1 MTRAPRD
8 GIVAAMKTWTA
19 TTTTAAAPSAV
30 MDVLTDPDAI
40 TGWAPVPF
48 ELEAMEGRRLRA
60 GSTARVSG
68 RLAGR
73 TLGFD
78 VSVHAADERGLS
90 LVADGPVGFDV
101 AYQLAPAGA
110 GSEVR
115 ASVSVRPSRGLAG
128 RLLAEATGALL
139 SAGALEAAVGRIGRE
154 AAAC

>member
-1 MTRAPRD
+1 MR
-8 GIVAAMKTWTA
+8 TWTA
-19 TTTTAAAPSAV
+19 TTTTAARPADV
-30 MDVLTDPDAI
+30 LDVLTDPGAA
-40 TGWAPVPF
+40 TRWAPVPF
-48 ELEAMEGRRLRA
+48 ELESMDGARLRA

-73 TLGFD
+73 TVGFD
-78 VSVHAADERGLS
+78 LSVRAADDRRLS

-101 AYQLAPAGA
+101 DYELEPAGA

-139 SAGALEAAVGRIGRE
+139 SAGALDAAVSRIGRE

>member
-1 MTRAPRD
+1 MR
-8 GIVAAMKTWTA
+8 TWTA
-19 TTTTAAAPSAV
+19 TTTTAARPADV
-30 MDVLTDPDAI
+30 LDVLTDPDAI

-48 ELEAMEGRRLRA
+48 ELEGMDGSRLRA
-60 GSTARVSG
+60 GSTARVRG

-73 TLGFD
+73 SVGFD
-78 VSVHAADERGLS
+78 VCVREADERGLS

-115 ASVSVRPSRGLAG
+115 ASVSVRSSGGLTG

-139 SAGALEAAVGRIGRE
+139 TAGALDAAVSRLGRE
-154 AAAC
+154 AAAA

>member
-1 MTRAPRD
+1 MR
-8 GIVAAMKTWTA
+8 TWTA
-19 TTTTAAAPSAV
+19 TTTTAARPADV
-30 MDVLTDPDAI
+30 LDVLTDPDAI

-48 ELEAMEGRRLRA
+48 ELEAMDGRRLRA
-60 GSTARVSG
+60 GTTARVRG

-73 TLGFD
+73 SVGFD
-78 VSVHAADERGLS
+78 VCVQEADERGLS

-115 ASVSVRPSRGLAG
+115 ASVSVRSSGGLTG

-139 SAGALEAAVGRIGRE
+139 SAGALDAAVSRIGRE